1 MNDVVGGNGWEC
13 KGFSTRWPAS
23 KSGKVFGCYD
33 KIDGIAV
40 LKGVEIMLLWDGI
53 GWNGPRRM
61 LTARFCCVDRI
72 LLRTAWNE
80 DGWIVMKIRTSD
92 RSVV

>member
-1 MNDVVGGNGWEC
+1 MLSVEMIFLTRGRNVRD
-13 KGFSTRWPAS
+13 SLQRWPAS

-53 GWNGPRRM
+53 GWNGSRRM
-61 LTARFCCVDRI
+61 
-72 LLRTAWNE
+72 
-80 DGWIVMKIRTSD
+80 
-92 RSVV
+92 